1 MKKKINLFDKAIF
14 SAISISTIFSGIFY
28 ARLLNIENKIFEI
41 EKPEEKYITEKMNF
55 FREINGFDF
64 NQNEIEDY
72 IDILNGAKLDAI
84 NKPFYNNVYWESGYP
99 PDNIGV
105 CTDVIWRAFK
115 NAGYSL
121 RDMVHNDIVENSSLY
136 PLKNNKADYNID
148 FRRVEHLKVYFDRYA
163 ISLTIDPFKYDQWMP
178 GDIVIYENDAHI
190 GIVSDTINK
199 DGIPYLIHNSGQEQR
214 EEDVLISREITSHYR
229 FDATLVD
236 KNKLIRYE

>member
-14 SAISISTIFSGIFY
+14 SVISISTILSGIFY
-28 ARLLNIENKIFEI
+28 ARLLNIENKIYEI
-41 EKPEEKYITEKMNF
+41 EKPEEKYITEKVNF

-64 NQNEIEDY
+64 NQNGIEDY
-72 IDILNGAKLDAI
+72 MDILNGAKLDAK

-121 RDMVHNDIVENSSLY
+121 RDMVNNDIVENLSLY

-163 ISLTIDPFKYDQWMP
+163 ISLTID
-178 GDIVIYENDAHI
+178 ENDAHI
-190 GIVSDTINK
+190 GVVSDIINK

-214 EEDVLISREITSHYR
+214 EEDALISREITSHYR
-229 FDATLVD
+229 FDATIID
-236 KNKLIRYE
+236 ENKLIRYK